1 MQGTN
6 ASFSGA
12 GVVGWRETLWLILII
27 QIHRNFWYPGQVW
40 HHSGERI
47 KGTYLLN
54 KLVYLFS
61 FWFCRIELW
70 QDPREPS
77 AGEKISLFSA
87 LAYSIFL
94 PRLCKTDLPSSAASS
109 SCHCFSLAFWSHM
122 PLAQSDFFS
131 SFIFLSNRLSLI
143 SPCSSPQWYPLSF
156 FLSFHFL
163 PFSLMPI
170 TFSSFLHLLLCSER
184 LLGFLSMDVSKT

>member
-12 GVVGWRETLWLILII
+12 GVVGWREILWLILII
-27 QIHRNFWYPGQVW
+27 QIHRNFWYPGKVW

-61 FWFCRIELW
+61 FWFCRIEFW

-77 AGEKISLFSA
+77 AGEKNL
-87 LAYSIFL
+87 LIF
-94 PRLCKTDLPSSAASS
+94 
-109 SCHCFSLAFWSHM
+109 CFSLQHFPAQTLQNG
-122 PLAQSDFFS
+122 LAQLCRLLQLPL
-131 SFIFLSNRLSLI
+131 FLSGLLVPHAPGSVRFLQFFYFSLK
-143 SPCSSPQWYPLSF
+143 PSF
-156 FLSFHFL
+156 FNFSLLFTTVISFKLFPFL
-163 PFSLMPI
+163 PFPPI
-170 TFSSFLHLLLCSER
+170 FSYPYHFLLLSSSTAMFWKASWIFEYGC
-184 LLGFLSMDVSKT
+184 F